1 MAREYAD
8 TLQFTTATD
17 FLHYDGICWNESDE
31 QALAVVQ
38 ELTDRQL
45 QEAETAEHVAWQKLK
60 QSGGSD
66 VLVGSGAAKAKKLFD
81 AAQLAAFTQYAIA
94 KEYKTFVIKR
104 RDTKYLNSC
113 LQAAKPMLQCKPTE
127 LDNNEFLLNTPL
139 GTYYLPDGLCGIHP
153 STATDKITKVTEVSP
168 GDNGKDLWRSAID
181 TFFCKDAELIE
192 YVQQIVGLAAIGKV
206 YVEALII
213 AYGEGRNG
221 KSTFWNVIS
230 RVLGTYSGNISADTL
245 TVGCRRNVK
254 PEMAEAK
261 GKRLLIAA
269 ELDEGMRLNTSIIK
283 QLCSTDAVFA
293 EKKYKDP
300 FQFIPSHTLVL
311 YTNHLPRVGANDPGT
326 WRRLIVIPFN
336 AHIEGNNDI
345 KNYADYLLK
354 NAGEY
359 VLAWIIEG
367 AQKIIQKKFQL
378 TTPACV
384 REAIGSYRENNDWL
398 GHFLDECCELGKAYQ
413 EKSGDFYTAYR
424 NFCNVTGDYV
434 RNSADF
440 YTVIE
445 QAGIVRFR
453 NRQGRFVRGIRLT
466 EKAILN

>member
-1 MAREYAD
+1 MSKMAEMDQTIKELRDAAAAINSAAD
-8 TLQFTTATD
+8 
-17 FLHYDGICWNESDE
+17 
-31 QALAVVQ
+31 
-38 ELTDRQL
+38 
-45 QEAETAEHVAWQKLK
+45 WQKLK

-153 STATDKITKVTEVSP
+153 PTATDKITKVTEVSP
-168 GDNGKDLWRSAID
+168 GDAGKDLWLSAID

-293 EKKYKDP
+293 
-300 FQFIPSHTLVL
+300 
-311 YTNHLPRVGANDPGT
+311 
-326 WRRLIVIPFN
+326 
-336 AHIEGNNDI
+336 
-345 KNYADYLLK
+345 
-354 NAGEY
+354 
-359 VLAWIIEG
+359 
-367 AQKIIQKKFQL
+367 
-378 TTPACV
+378 
-384 REAIGSYRENNDWL
+384 
-398 GHFLDECCELGKAYQ
+398 
-413 EKSGDFYTAYR
+413 
-424 NFCNVTGDYV
+424 
-434 RNSADF
+434 
-440 YTVIE
+440 
-445 QAGIVRFR
+445 
-453 NRQGRFVRGIRLT
+453 
-466 EKAILN
+466 

>member
-168 GDNGKDLWRSAID
+168 GDAGKDLWLSAID

-245 TVGCRRNVK
+245 TVGCRR
-254 PEMAEAK
+254 A
-261 GKRLLIAA
+261 
-269 ELDEGMRLNTSIIK
+269 
-283 QLCSTDAVFA
+283 
-293 EKKYKDP
+293 
-300 FQFIPSHTLVL
+300 
-311 YTNHLPRVGANDPGT
+311 
-326 WRRLIVIPFN
+326 
-336 AHIEGNNDI
+336 
-345 KNYADYLLK
+345 
-354 NAGEY
+354 
-359 VLAWIIEG
+359 
-367 AQKIIQKKFQL
+367 
-378 TTPACV
+378 
-384 REAIGSYRENNDWL
+384 
-398 GHFLDECCELGKAYQ
+398 
-413 EKSGDFYTAYR
+413 
-424 NFCNVTGDYV
+424 
-434 RNSADF
+434 
-440 YTVIE
+440 
-445 QAGIVRFR
+445 
-453 NRQGRFVRGIRLT
+453 
-466 EKAILN
+466 